1 MLRRQAAILKDKKG
15 PKVGIMRLDSQSSS
29 WSKCSKKPEVC
40 RWLMA
45 IKWSSRTKTRNSL
58 DSCSE
63 CHRRKTR
70 VNASGRLR
78 EQLQWSKALHL
89 SGKRP
94 VSGVQATWLR
104 YVSMAANFIRH
115 VSHIWCH
122 WKCIAVSS
130 AKLNMSK
137 LNRESKLASWKII
150 GTYFDIRIPAWFD
163 YSIVSW
169 THWPQS
175 HSLCMLIY
183 IYMDDC

>member
-1 MLRRQAAILKDKKG
+1 MLQQQAAILKYTWAEG
-15 PKVGIMRLDSQSSS
+15 GNHEIHSNIPSPPLEASAQ
-29 WSKCSKKPEVC
+29 KKPEVC

-89 SGKRP
+89 SGCWRP
-94 VSGVQATWLR
+94 VSGVQATWFR

-115 VSHIWCH
+115 IWCH
-122 WKCIAVSS
+122 WTCIAMSS
-130 AKLNMSK
+130 AEHVKADSRVRTGIMENH
-137 LNRESKLASWKII
+137 W
-150 GTYFDIRIPAWFD
+150 DIFRHQNLSMIP
-163 YSIVSW
+163 
-169 THWPQS
+169 
-175 HSLCMLIY
+175 L
-183 IYMDDC
+183 